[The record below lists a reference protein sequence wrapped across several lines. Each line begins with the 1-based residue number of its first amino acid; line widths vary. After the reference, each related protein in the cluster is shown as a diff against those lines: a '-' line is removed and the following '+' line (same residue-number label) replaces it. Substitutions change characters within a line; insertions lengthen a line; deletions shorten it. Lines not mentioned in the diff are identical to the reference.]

1 MQLLFKLLNIIAVFI
16 FLTGFA
22 FADSTGIVFDW
33 QPFVVNDS
41 LRLDHP
47 SGNIIPK
54 KPLFPKEVPGKFNTT
69 EEFLHS
75 DLKTINNSSDSTAK
89 KSALRKIKV
98 TFSTGFMLPGDEI
111 HLRDKDEK
119 LSRTANIL
127 SSILR
132 NPSQETAVET
142 LKLIEPQVNFGFEF

>member
-22 FADSTGIVFDW
+22 FADSTGVVFDW
-33 QPFVVNDS
+33 QPFIVDDS
-41 LRLDHP
+41 LKLDHP
-47 SGNIIPK
+47 SGNILPK
-54 KPLFPKEVPGKFNTT
+54 KPLFSKEIPGKFNAT
-69 EEFLHS
+69 EEFLHG
-75 DLKTINNSSDSTAK
+75 DLKAINNSSDSTAK
-89 KSALRKIKV
+89 KSALSKIKV
-98 TFSTGFMLPGDEI
+98 TFSTGFMLPGDEV
-111 HLRDKDEK
+111 HLRGQDEK